1 MFVNYFRFS
10 ECAPRQWLTGRNNNL
25 YHQTRTLVYT
35 FTFTSLWVS
44 AVLVNVCGRER
55 RRDRLKSR
63 WCGAVDAWTECVHTL
78 WAVSTGCPWP
88 VESEAGGRRGER
100 GEASVWAGWQLS
112 LSLSLSSLS
121 GLRGAPRVKTL
132 PLAASFV
139 SSISGIQ
146 TQLCTRMHKH
156 ANGRTL
162 TCSHKYPWKTA
173 SSLEHTHTH
182 TLSRLRQVFMLS

>member
-1 MFVNYFRFS
+1 MCPATMADRKKQQPLPSDSHFGLYFHFYLS
-10 ECAPRQWLTGRNNNL
+10 
-25 YHQTRTLVYT
+25 
-35 FTFTSLWVS
+35 VS
-44 AVLVNVCGRER
+44 QR
-55 RRDRLKSR
+55 RP
-63 WCGAVDAWTECVHTL
+63 CECV
-78 WAVSTGCPWP
+78 WSRASTWQTEEQVMWRCWCLDWVCSYPLGCVNWM
-88 VESEAGGRRGER
+88 SLTSGIRGGRQER
-100 GEASVWAGWQLS
+100 GEGGGKRVSWMTT

-162 TCSHKYPWKTA
+162 TCSHKYPWNTA

>member
-1 MFVNYFRFS
+1 MCPPTMADRKKQQPLPSDSHFGLYFHFYLS
-10 ECAPRQWLTGRNNNL
+10 
-25 YHQTRTLVYT
+25 
-35 FTFTSLWVS
+35 VS
-44 AVLVNVCGRER
+44 QR
-55 RRDRLKSR
+55 RP
-63 WCGAVDAWTECVHTL
+63 CECV
-78 WAVSTGCPWP
+78 WSRASTWQTEEQVMWRCWYLPGLSVFIPSGLCQLDVLDQWNQRR
-88 VESEAGGRRGER
+88 EAGGGRGGRQACELDDN
-100 GEASVWAGWQLS
+100 SLS

-162 TCSHKYPWKTA
+162 TCSHKYPWKPPPH
-173 SSLEHTHTH
+173 SNTHTRTH
-182 TLSRLRQVFMLS
+182 FLG